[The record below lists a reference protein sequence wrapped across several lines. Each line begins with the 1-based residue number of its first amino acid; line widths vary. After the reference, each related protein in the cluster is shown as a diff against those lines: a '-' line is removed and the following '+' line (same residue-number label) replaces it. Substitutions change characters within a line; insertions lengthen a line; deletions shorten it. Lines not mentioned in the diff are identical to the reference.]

1 MRTREHSDMEVA
13 RRCVLALAVLVSTAV
28 VSIPAIADGGSYKAY
43 ANRDYYPSIWRG
55 LYAGVHV
62 GFGDGDGVLGGGQLG
77 YNWQSDRIVYG
88 VEADFALSS
97 IEQEVRACS
106 SFACAHASSS
116 LDWMATVRGR
126 IGYLIDPRIL
136 AYATAGIGIVSWSA
150 EAGISGCPGCGIK
163 LDGRESDFVFGL
175 GIEGKI
181 SETMSARVD
190 FLTGGD
196 LDVDVV
202 RAGLNFKLGGN

>member
-1 MRTREHSDMEVA
+1 MEFV
-13 RRCVLALAVLVSTAV
+13 RKRVIALVVLVSTAV

-43 ANRDYYPSIWRG
+43 ANQDYYPSIWRG

-62 GFGDGDGVLGGGQLG
+62 GVGDGDGVLGGGQLG
-77 YNWQSDRIVYG
+77 YNWQSDRLVYG
-88 VEADFALSS
+88 IEADFALSS

-106 SFACAHASSS
+106 AFACAHASAS

-136 AYATAGIGIVSWSA
+136 AYATAGVGIVSWSA

-163 LDGRESDFVFGL
+163 LDGRESSFVFGL
-175 GIEGKI
+175 GVEGKI
-181 SETMSARVD
+181 TETMSARVD

>member
-1 MRTREHSDMEVA
+1 MGIMRDGVI
-13 RRCVLALAVLVSTAV
+13 ALAMLVGTAV
-28 VSIPAIADGGSYKAY
+28 GSIPAAADGGPNSAY
-43 ANRDYYPSIWRG
+43 PGDAYPSIWRG

-77 YNWQSDRIVYG
+77 YNWQSGRVVYG
-88 VEADFALSS
+88 LEADFAVSS
-97 IEQEVRACS
+97 IEDSATGCVGTMCV
-106 SFACAHASSS
+106 HASAS
-116 LDWMATVRGR
+116 LDWLATVRGR

-136 AYATAGIGIVSWSA
+136 AYATAGIGIASWSA
-150 EAGISGCPGCGIK
+150 EAGISGCPVPQCGIK
-163 LDGRESDFVFGL
+163 LNGRETDFVFGL

-202 RAGLNFKLGGN
+202 RAGLNFKLGGY